1 MHPLQS
7 PQSGDSLLRM
17 TTTPPDDDQDTRSEL
32 WWSQT
37 ERQLRI
43 DLMGIQIDKGRLD
56 IDRVRQEIQMENRKF
71 ALQAIIACAAIL
83 AAGVAIGRFVLF
95 HA

>member
-1 MHPLQS
+1 
-7 PQSGDSLLRM
+7 
-17 TTTPPDDDQDTRSEL
+17 
-32 WWSQT
+32 
-37 ERQLRI
+37 
-43 DLMGIQIDKGRLD
+43 MGIQIDKGRLD